1 MVSIESVSYILSLH
15 HDFPD
20 GAAPGQLEIRAFS
33 PVSIVK
39 LSASFEGPADPARR
53 IEKWCGDS
61 RLAAFFFFFP

>member
-1 MVSIESVSYILSLH
+1 MIFLMGQPLASLKSVP
-15 HDFPD
+15 FP
-20 GAAPGQLEIRAFS
+20 

>member
-33 PVSIVK
+33 PCQHCQ
-39 LSASFEGPADPARR
+39 
-53 IEKWCGDS
+53 IECF
-61 RLAAFFFFFP
+61 L